1 MARLDSDALR
11 PADGGSGQTVL
22 PDASHPGGA
31 AGGGAGSPS
40 VSTTNAA
47 MTGFEF
53 WAPLL
58 KGQEGEKSM
67 PADKESGR

>member
-1 MARLDSDALR
+1 MARLDSGALR
-11 PADGGSGQTVL
+11 PADGSGGQAAL

-31 AGGGAGSPS
+31 AGGTAGSPS

-53 WAPLL
+53 WAPVL
-58 KGQEGEKSM
+58 KGQGGEKSM
-67 PADKESGR
+67 PADKESGC